1 MRHARLTGGGGT
13 VLLRHVNRW
22 AKIAVAMLL
31 GVSLGMQWTVLQSL
45 AWTTMLISRTGETS
59 FVDAVRTTFDGRHPC
74 SICRVVQKGKDAE
87 KKQETNFTL
96 KKIDATLARDIGT
109 WVIARRPAQE
119 FAEIRLKADTRRE
132 PPNPPPPRRA

>member
-1 MRHARLTGGGGT
+1 MRPARLTGIDGT
-13 VLLRHVNRW
+13 VLLLTVNRW

-45 AWTTMLISRTGETS
+45 AWTTMLISRAGETS

-96 KKIDATLARDIGT
+96 KKIDATLSRDTGT
-109 WVIARRPAQE
+109 WVIARQTVQE
-119 FAEIRLKADTRRE
+119 FAEIRLEAGNRRE
-132 PPNPPPPRRA
+132 PPNPPPPRPA